1 MKNRLLGMQAVLFA
15 TSCYF
20 LVFAFAWAARFT
32 AFRMLVAITV
42 ALVCLAAE
50 AYSGYLILRQ
60 LWKWCAVGVRIFV
73 RPESRVPPVLTEPGK

>member
-1 MKNRLLGMQAVLFA
+1 MRTRILGAQAIFFA

-20 LVFAFAWAARFT
+20 LVFVFAWAARFA

-50 AYSGYLILRQ
+50 AYSVYIILRQ
-60 LWKWCAVGVRIFV
+60 LWKWCGVVVRLSV

>member
-1 MKNRLLGMQAVLFA
+1 MKNWMLGLQAILFA

-20 LVFAFAWAARFT
+20 LAFAFAWAARFA

-50 AYSGYLILRQ
+50 AYSGYLILCQ
-60 LWKWCAVGVRIFV
+60 LWKWCGVGVRTFFK
-73 RPESRVPPVLTEPGK
+73 PESGAPRVLTEPGK

>member
-1 MKNRLLGMQAVLFA
+1 MSNRILGVQAVLFA
-15 TSCYF
+15 TSCYV
-20 LVFAFAWAARFT
+20 LAFAFAWAARFA

-60 LWKWCAVGVRIFV
+60 LWKWCGVGVRLLF
-73 RPESRVPPVLTEPGK
+73 RSESGAQPV